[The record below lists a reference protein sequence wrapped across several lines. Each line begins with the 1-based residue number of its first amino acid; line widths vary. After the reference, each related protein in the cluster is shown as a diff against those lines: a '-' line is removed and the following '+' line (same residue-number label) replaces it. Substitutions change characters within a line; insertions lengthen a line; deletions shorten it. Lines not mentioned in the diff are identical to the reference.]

1 MATPA
6 STIQDRIKLH
16 HWEIIRFDIGAKYN
30 PLEEL
35 ICPMPSRDLAAPVA
49 FAKSSNSKPAPM
61 ATTRTGSIADR
72 MVFREVTSDNW
83 PDFEGLF
90 ECKGGPKAC
99 WCMVWRAT
107 PAEAKR
113 TDGTSPKAAMK
124 ARITAGT
131 AVGLLGYLEK
141 EPVAWCSVA
150 PRSTYRRLVEEGGE
164 DKDIWSI
171 VCFFVVRRL
180 RGQRISRRL
189 IAAAV
194 EFAKGRGASIVEAY
208 PVDPSSPSYRFM
220 GFIPMFAAAGFRET
234 GQA

>member
-1 MATPA
+1 
-6 STIQDRIKLH
+6 
-16 HWEIIRFDIGAKYN
+16 
-30 PLEEL
+30 
-35 ICPMPSRDLAAPVA
+35 
-49 FAKSSNSKPAPM
+49 
-61 ATTRTGSIADR
+61 
-72 MVFREVTSDNW
+72 
-83 PDFEGLF
+83 
-90 ECKGGPKAC
+90 
-99 WCMVWRAT
+99 MVWRAT

-180 RGQRISRRL
+180 RGQRSAGVSSPPQWSL
-189 IAAAV
+189 QKAV
-194 EFAKGRGASIVEAY
+194 ELRSSNSTPSIRVPRAIASWASFQCLLLPAFEKRVRLEA
-208 PVDPSSPSYRFM
+208 VGMSTS
-220 GFIPMFAAAGFRET
+220 
-234 GQA
+234 